1 MGLTKFVLKRP
12 VATVMALLCLLVF
25 GISSV
30 FNATLEQMP
39 DTDQPMLIIIASY
52 SGAGPEDID
61 ELVTQPIEDQ
71 VGTIEGVKSMSS
83 TSSENRAMIML
94 EYDYGTDMDDAYNDL
109 TQSLDA
115 LSRQLPDDAETS
127 VMEMNNNAGTT
138 MMLSISNPSQEDLY
152 DYVRIEDID
161 AIDQAAGVKRE
172 KLIAA
177 DGPANYMRTVLN
189 AMDEETYQLFIQ
201 YHLSTCE
208 RKDLLGASAHT
219 LDIVR
224 K

>member
-1 MGLTKFVLKRP
+1 
-12 VATVMALLCLLVF
+12 
-25 GISSV
+25 
-30 FNATLEQMP
+30 
-39 DTDQPMLIIIASY
+39 
-52 SGAGPEDID
+52 
-61 ELVTQPIEDQ
+61 
-71 VGTIEGVKSMSS
+71 
-83 TSSENRAMIML
+83 
-94 EYDYGTDMDDAYNDL
+94 
-109 TQSLDA
+109 
-115 LSRQLPDDAETS
+115 
-127 VMEMNNNAGTT
+127 MEMNNNAGTT

-177 DGPANYMRTVLN
+177 DEPANYMRTVLN

-201 YHLSTCE
+201 YLLSTCE